1 LSGVGH
7 NGRVRLLADLEVD
20 ASPSS
25 LFPWVEDLDRYPAW
39 LGLVRS
45 AAREHTDAGDD
56 AAATGSSTAT
66 DAGTDAGGPL
76 VWDVV
81 LVGRIGPLRRLKRL
95 RMTRVEHR
103 VDDRGVGRARFVRDE
118 RDGARHAV
126 WELVA
131 DVSAT
136 PRGAR
141 LSMALHYS
149 GNLWAPPLQRL
160 LDHEIDLAKPRLA
173 ALAQGGV
180 PAP

>member
-1 LSGVGH
+1 MHPALRLARHTPPLASDGLFRSVFDNTLEAIVIMDERGH
-7 NGRVRLLADLEVD
+7 VLEANAEACFLFERTVLELRSTAPSDLVDLNDPRVRDAVFAAADD
-20 ASPSS
+20 GR
-25 LFPWVEDLDRYPAW
+25 FT
-39 LGLVRS
+39 GLV
-45 AAREHTDAGDD
+45 
-56 AAATGSSTAT
+56 
-66 DAGTDAGGPL
+66 PL
-76 VWDVV
+76 
-81 LVGRIGPLRRLKRL
+81 LRR
-95 RMTRVEHR
+95 
-103 VDDRGVGRARFVRDE
+103 DGSRF
-118 RDGARHAV
+118 H
-126 WELVA
+126 A